1 MGIKEDLR
9 KTIDNVKDAFGE
21 AAHKANADTEQ
32 TERDLS
38 GDALTPGEKVRSV
51 ANQAKE
57 ETLAGIDHA
66 KREIRN
72 NT

>member
-9 KTIDNVKDAFGE
+9 KTIDNVKDAFSE
-21 AAHKANADTEQ
+21 AGHKANADAEQ
-32 TERDLS
+32 TERDLG

-57 ETLAGIDHA
+57 ETLAGIDRA
-66 KREIRN
+66 KQEIRK